1 MDIKKIPI
9 GKNPPEDFNV
19 IIEVSAGTNPVKYE
33 FDKDLGIIA
42 VDRFLFTAM
51 FYPCNY
57 GFIPNTLSG
66 DGDPV
71 DVLVVTQYPLQS
83 GVLIKCRPV
92 GVLIMKDESGQDE
105 KILAVPVPKLTAFYD
120 NIKDYQDFPKIFL
133 DQIAHFFARYKD
145 LEKGKFVEVV
155 GWKDIETAKKA
166 IKEGIKNAK

>member
-1 MDIKKIPI
+1 MDIKNISI

-19 IIEVSAGTNPVKYE
+19 IIEVTAGTNPVKYE
-33 FDKDLGIIA
+33 FDKDLGIIT

-71 DVLVVTQYPLQS
+71 DVLVVSQYPIIPGS
-83 GVLIKCRPV
+83 LIKCRPV
-92 GVLIMKDESGQDE
+92 GVLVMRDESGEDE
-105 KILAVPVPKLTAFYD
+105 KILAVPVKKLTAYYD
-120 NIKDYQDFPKIFL
+120 NINEHTDFPQIFL

-145 LEKGKFVEVV
+145 LEKGKFVEIV
-155 GWKDIETAKKA
+155 GWRDVSVAKKA
-166 IKEGIKNAK
+166 ILEGIKNAK